1 MMVAAINI
9 CLQISV
15 LSLFILMGIWNL
27 FFSFDIKWLLFVI
40 GAWRTDLI
48 CLPLVIWEINILP

>member
-15 LSLFILMGIWNL
+15 LSLFILMGNL

-48 CLPLVIWEINILP
+48 RLPLVIWEINILP